1 MGALYIMVL
10 GRAVYNAPLY
20 NIPILIAAFVII
32 SLINAGGCAINDYF
46 DREADAL
53 SKPYRPIPAGNISP
67 KGVLA
72 YTAVTFVIG
81 AALAFYIN
89 FLSFVIVL
97 GEILFLITYP
107 SILKRL
113 SGLLAN
119 FLMGLALGFIAVF
132 CELLLLGHISY
143 LSLAFVPMAIAGG
156 MQANALMDIITL
168 EGDAKAG
175 YTTVAVTYGVSAAVA
190 VVVTVSV
197 VGIFFNYIPYVLGI
211 VGVAFATVV
220 TIEALGR
227 LYIVQSL
234 IRNPTVANVRSL
246 MWTAAFMAFG
256 PIGLLAGA
264 FL

>member
-1 MGALYIMVL
+1 MVL

-20 NIPILIAAFVII
+20 NVPILIIAFVII

-67 KGVLA
+67 KGVLE
-72 YTAVTFVIG
+72 YTVVTFVIG

-89 FLSFVIVL
+89 FLAFVIVF
-97 GEILFLITYP
+97 GEILFLVAYP
-107 SILKRL
+107 SILKQL

-119 FLMGLALGFIAVF
+119 FLMGLALGFIAIF
-132 CELLLLGHISY
+132 CELLLLLGHISY

-156 MQANALMDIITL
+156 MQANAFTDIVTV

-175 YTTVAVTYGVSAAVA
+175 YTTVAVTRGVSAAVA

-197 VGIFFNYIPYVLGI
+197 IGIFFNYIPYVLGI

-234 IRNPTVANVRSL
+234 IRKPTVANVRSL